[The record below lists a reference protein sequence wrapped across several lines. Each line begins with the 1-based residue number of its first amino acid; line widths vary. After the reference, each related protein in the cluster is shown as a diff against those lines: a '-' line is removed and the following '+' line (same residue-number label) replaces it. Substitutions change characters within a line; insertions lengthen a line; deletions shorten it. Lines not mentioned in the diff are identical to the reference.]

1 MVEKMMRTELINLLR
16 TLWQREGRA
25 GLTFLMEEK
34 QDH

>member
-1 MVEKMMRTELINLLR
+1 MLEKMLRTELINLLC